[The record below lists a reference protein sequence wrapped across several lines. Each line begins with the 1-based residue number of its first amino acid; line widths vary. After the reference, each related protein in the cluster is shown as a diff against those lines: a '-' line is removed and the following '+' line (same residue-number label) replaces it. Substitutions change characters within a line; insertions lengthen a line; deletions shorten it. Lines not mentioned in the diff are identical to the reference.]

1 MNRQMTKKT
10 MLMGALCALFAISAC
25 EAKKTEEPTGKDT
38 TTGATTAAATPTAT
52 TVALAQPVTI
62 DDKDLS
68 TPADFEEAAEKDI
81 TKTTYKKELAA
92 LETSISAPP
101 TP

>member
-1 MNRQMTKKT
+1 MNRQMTGKT

-25 EAKKTEEPTGKDT
+25 DAKKTEEPTAKDT
-38 TTGATTAAATPTAT
+38 TTGATTAIATGTAT
-52 TVALAQPVTI
+52 TVAVALPVTI

-68 TPADFEEAAEKDI
+68 TPADFEESAEKDI
-81 TKTTYKKELAA
+81 SKTNYKKELAS
-92 LETSISAPP
+92 LETSITA